1 MIHQVALILYL
12 LLQKRRVIC
21 LHFLKIAI
29 PNRYINGS
37 AIAAER
43 FPMTIKIMIV

>member
-21 LHFLKIAI
+21 LHFLKIAN
-29 PNRYINGS
+29 PKPVYK
-37 AIAAER
+37 R
-43 FPMTIKIMIV
+43 FGDRG